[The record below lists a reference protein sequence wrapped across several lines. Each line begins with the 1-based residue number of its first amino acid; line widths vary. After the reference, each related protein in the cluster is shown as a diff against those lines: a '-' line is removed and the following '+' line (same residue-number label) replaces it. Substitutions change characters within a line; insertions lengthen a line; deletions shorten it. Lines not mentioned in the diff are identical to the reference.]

1 MLSFKPALL
10 ALVMTKPCKLLG
22 TQRLLTLLLT
32 RVLYGCRPLPCF
44 SPDFAAD
51 WSRNRLAVSSRYH
64 LSTCVLYHHNVIIIR
79 GEHCVLALLR
89 SANSESPKPYP
100 DWSCSSCDP
109 CCLGSRGM
117 GACSRLASS
126 FSLCRS
132 PLGFLALSPDLPTYS
147 VPAKEPW

>member
-22 TQRLLTLLLT
+22 TQRLLTLLLMCI
-32 RVLYGCRPLPCF
+32 LYGCRPLPCF

-89 SANSESPKPYP
+89 SGNSESPKPYP
-100 DWSCSSCDP
+100 TWSCSSCDP
-109 CCLGSRGM
+109 CCLGSMPSLGQQLLPVPFSTGFSCPFPRFTN
-117 GACSRLASS
+117 LLSS
-126 FSLCRS
+126 C
-132 PLGFLALSPDLPTYS
+132 
-147 VPAKEPW
+147 